1 MKTLVPPA
9 LYRGDT
15 IAIIAPAS
23 VPDRVRIERAVSR
36 LEVMGFRVK
45 FFGDIYRRWGY
56 LAGDDETRAE
66 ELMHAVADP
75 EVAAIF
81 PARGGTGVTRLLDM
95 LDYSLFRKHPKI
107 IAGFSD
113 ITALHA
119 ALQEQSGLVTFHS
132 PHPMDGIGMPDGL
145 TDLSARTFW
154 RAVLAENY
162 CDRQEVGYVVP
173 LNEKER
179 EDIVV
184 SAPGRAEGKIV
195 GGNLSLVCALMGTP
209 YEFDMTGSILFLEE
223 IAEEPYKVDR
233 FLSQLRLAGKLDV
246 LAGIVLG
253 QFTDCGVSADKPSL
267 TLPEIFEGYFSHL
280 GIPVLKNF
288 PTGHTPDNATL
299 PLGIEVELDA
309 DEKKIT
315 VLENPVRL
323 KRQVRLTKTEAR

>member
-23 VPDRVRIERAVSR
+23 VPERERIDRAVSR
-36 LEVMGFRVK
+36 LEEMGFRVK

-66 ELMHAVADP
+66 ELMQAVADP

-107 IAGFSD
+107 LTGFSD

-119 ALQEQSGLVTFHS
+119 ALQEQAGLVTFHS

-162 CDRQEVGYVVP
+162 VAHEKPGFEIP
-173 LNEKER
+173 LNDAER
-179 EDIVV
+179 ENITTLV
-184 SAPGRAEGKIV
+184 AGNAEGKIV
-195 GGNLSLVCALMGTP
+195 GGNLSLVCALLGTP
-209 YEFDMTGSILFLEE
+209 YEFDMTGNILLLEE
-223 IAEEPYKVDR
+223 VAEQPYRIDR
-233 FLSQLRLAGKLDV
+233 FLSQLRLAGKFDV
-246 LAGIVLG
+246 IAGVILG
-253 QFTDCGVSADKPSL
+253 QFTDCEPGPNKPSL
-267 TLPEIFEGYFSHL
+267 TLAEIFDGYFSHL
-280 GIPVLKNF
+280 GIPVLANF

-299 PLGIEVELDA
+299 PLGVAVELDA
-309 DEKKIT
+309 DQKRIT

-323 KRQVRLTKTEAR
+323 TRKVVR